1 MAKKNNDFDTFR
13 LSFKNKKIPIL
24 TLDTRWHELFLGVDK
39 PHNVKAIE
47 EELNSLMKRQGKL
60 TSDMKELK
68 VLKKQLMAEIVQ
80 SMDTDTL
87 STKHKNEKKLEQNRR
102 LIQEINEQLS
112 NYEKELGELPYHIKE
127 VNEELMM
134 RSMAICYEE
143 LKVNQNEVIS
153 LNNWIQSTRDEL
165 KEKILEKQDLEN
177 KNTIMYS
184 YMHDLLGAEVM
195 EIFDKQ
201 EVNQ

>member
-1 MAKKNNDFDTFR
+1 MEKKKNDFDNFR

-24 TLDTRWHELFLGVDK
+24 TLDTRWHELFFGVDK
-39 PHNVKAIE
+39 PSTVKVIE
-47 EELNSLMKRQGKL
+47 EELNGLLKRQGKL
-60 TSDMKELK
+60 TSSMKELK
-68 VLKKQLMAEIVQ
+68 VLKKQLMTEIVQ

-112 NYEKELGELPYHIKE
+112 DYEKELGGLPYHIKE

-143 LKVNQNEVIS
+143 LKINNNEVIS

-177 KNTIMYS
+177 KNTILYS

>member
-1 MAKKNNDFDTFR
+1 MAKKNHDFDNFR
-13 LSFKNKKIPIL
+13 VAFKNKKIPIL
-24 TLDTRWHELFLGVDK
+24 TLDTRWHELFLGMEK
-39 PHNVKAIE
+39 PSNVKAIE
-47 EELNSLMKRQGKL
+47 EELNGLMKRQGKL
-60 TSDMKELK
+60 TSSMKELK
-68 VLKKQLMAEIVQ
+68 VLKKQLMTEIVQ

-87 STKHKNEKKLEQNRR
+87 STKYKNEKKLEQNRR

-112 NYEKELGELPYHIKE
+112 DYETELGELPYHIKE

-153 LNNWIQSTRDEL
+153 LNNCIQSTRDAL